1 MGGKL
6 LGESGS
12 KGARRCRH
20 SFEPSTAPLGLGE
33 TEKTPRPASRLT
45 RSSRRA
51 ALQPLS
57 HSQAAPRTPL
67 LSPWRFLTIGVAS
80 ASVKA

>member
-1 MGGKL
+1 MGEKL

-12 KGARRCRH
+12 MGAAL
-20 SFEPSTAPLGLGE
+20 STLIEPSTPPLGFGE
-33 TEKTPRPASRLT
+33 TEETPRPASRLT
-45 RSSRRA
+45 RSSRRTA
-51 ALQPLS
+51 PQPLS
-57 HSQAAPRTPL
+57 HSHAAPRTPL